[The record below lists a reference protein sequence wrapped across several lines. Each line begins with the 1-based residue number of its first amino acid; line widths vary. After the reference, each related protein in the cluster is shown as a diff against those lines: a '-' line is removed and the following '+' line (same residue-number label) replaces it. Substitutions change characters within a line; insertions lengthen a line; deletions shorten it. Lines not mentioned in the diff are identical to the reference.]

1 MARPSNIDKLP
12 EDVRAELHSELSR
25 TNFTGYEWLS
35 LWLADKGYSVSKS
48 AIQRYAVANKNEI
61 LGLQQESRFH
71 QAQLRLNALGVAAT
85 ISPGKD
91 LGSLK
96 NDADALLKWA
106 LFGYLMSGWH
116 RPP

>member
-48 AIQRYAVANKNEI
+48 AIQRYAVAN
-61 LGLQQESRFH
+61 
-71 QAQLRLNALGVAAT
+71 
-85 ISPGKD
+85 
-91 LGSLK
+91 
-96 NDADALLKWA
+96 
-106 LFGYLMSGWH
+106 
-116 RPP
+116 